1 MLILESEG
9 FLVPCNVKM
18 AGTESDLLTALWIN
32 VVTVVAFLIVYVI
45 LKNVPVNFRVYHPR
59 RFLNGQVE
67 HVDDVIDS
75 GDKKQHG
82 VSWRSFLHIM
92 DPILSIWRMK
102 EEEFIERYGLDSAVL
117 LRTFLLGYDSRL
129 INSGFVNQSVTLVV
143 DGCDKLCLNIKPL
156 FRRRLFFS
164 RCIMSLVSASF

>member
-1 MLILESEG
+1 MNSCIGHLHQRLFATNLGCLQLSRLTVSEF
-9 FLVPCNVKM
+9 FLYPK
-18 AGTESDLLTALWIN
+18 EI
-32 VVTVVAFLIVYVI
+32 
-45 LKNVPVNFRVYHPR
+45 HPQ
-59 RFLNGQVE
+59 RFLNGAVE
-67 HVDDVIDS
+67 LVDDLIES
-75 GDKKQHG
+75 EGDKKQHG

-156 FRRRLFFS
+156 SRRRLFFS
-164 RCIMSLVSASF
+164 RCIMWLVSASF